1 MIYEQNGKIFA
12 KTQYLLYMK
21 KLLLLLFF
29 CYRGTGF
36 AQEPAA
42 SLYKET
48 FRPQYHFTTEKN
60 WINDPNGLVYFDGEY
75 HLFYQHNPFGNIW
88 GHMTWGHA
96 VSTDLVTWKHLPL
109 AIHEENGI
117 MIFSGTV
124 IVDEKNSSGF
134 AGTSG
139 KVPMVAIYTGH
150 QEGLNQSQHIAYSLD
165 KGRTWTKYAK
175 NPVLD
180 LGKKDFR
187 DPKVFWYEP
196 EKKWV
201 MVVVLPIEK
210 KIQFYRSPNL
220 LDWTFMSDFGPAGD
234 TAGIWECP
242 DLFQVPVNNNRKE
255 SKWVLM
261 HSPAP
266 YMQYFVGEFDGTRF
280 KNETPANEI
289 LRPDYGSDYY
299 AAIVYNNL
307 PENTGPISIGWVNN
321 WNYANDIPTNPWK
334 GAMSLPRK
342 LQVKKVKDKWIMV
355 QAPVESLKK
364 QRTSPVL
371 FENRTINNSFALP
384 DLGSS
389 WEMEVHL
396 TLSSSGRTG
405 LRLGGKEKPVCLLF
419 YDPSSKQIV
428 LERGAGNQLKLAA
441 FEKLN
446 RYAVPVSTD
455 DRKISMHIFFD
466 KSIMEV
472 YINEGETVL
481 TTQVFP
487 EEKNPLIELF
497 SDSPGSYIKSL
508 RTWKIKPV
516 W

>member
-1 MIYEQNGKIFA
+1 M
-12 KTQYLLYMK
+12 YMK

-29 CYRGTGF
+29 CYQGVGF

-42 SLYKET
+42 SLYKEP

-75 HLFYQHNPFGNIW
+75 HLFYQHNPFGNTW

-96 VSTDLVTWKHLPL
+96 VSTDLVSWKHLPL
-109 AIHEENGI
+109 AIREENGI

-124 IVDEKNSSGF
+124 VVDEKNSSGF
-134 AGTSG
+134 AGKSG

-201 MVVVLPIEK
+201 MVVALPLEK

-220 LDWTFMSDFGPAGD
+220 LDWTYMSDFGPAGD
-234 TAGIWECP
+234 TTGIWECP

-280 KNETPANEI
+280 KNETAGQC
-289 LRPDYGSDYY
+289 D
-299 AAIVYNNL
+299 
-307 PENTGPISIGWVNN
+307 
-321 WNYANDIPTNPWK
+321 
-334 GAMSLPRK
+334 
-342 LQVKKVKDKWIMV
+342 
-355 QAPVESLKK
+355 
-364 QRTSPVL
+364 
-371 FENRTINNSFALP
+371 
-384 DLGSS
+384 SS
-389 WEMEVHL
+389 A
-396 TLSSSGRTG
+396 G
-405 LRLGGKEKPVCLLF
+405 LRSGLLCRHR
-419 YDPSSKQIV
+419 
-428 LERGAGNQLKLAA
+428 L
-441 FEKLN
+441 
-446 RYAVPVSTD
+446 
-455 DRKISMHIFFD
+455 
-466 KSIMEV
+466 
-472 YINEGETVL
+472 
-481 TTQVFP
+481 
-487 EEKNPLIELF
+487 
-497 SDSPGSYIKSL
+497 
-508 RTWKIKPV
+508 
-516 W
+516 

>member
-1 MIYEQNGKIFA
+1 M
-12 KTQYLLYMK
+12 YMK

-29 CYRGTGF
+29 CYQGVGF
-36 AQEPAA
+36 AQEPAT
-42 SLYKET
+42 SLYKEP

-75 HLFYQHNPFGNIW
+75 HLFYQHNPFGNTW

-96 VSTDLVTWKHLPL
+96 VSTDLVSWKHLPL
-109 AIHEENGI
+109 AIREENGI

-124 IVDEKNSSGF
+124 VVDEKNSSGF
-134 AGTSG
+134 AGNSG

-201 MVVVLPIEK
+201 MVVALPLEK

-220 LDWTFMSDFGPAGD
+220 LDWTYMSDFGPAGD
-234 TAGIWECP
+234 TTGIWECP

-280 KNETPANEI
+280 KNETAANVI
-289 LRPDYGSDYY
+289 LRPDYGPDYY

-307 PENTGPISIGWVNN
+307 PKSTGPVSIGWINN
-321 WNYANDIPTNPWK
+321 WNYANDIPTHPWK
-334 GAMSLPRK
+334 GAMSLPRNIS
-342 LQVKKVKDKWIMV
+342 VKKMNDQWVMV
-355 QAPVESLKK
+355 QSPAASLKK
-364 QRTSPVL
+364 QRMSPVQWEKRSVDKSL
-371 FENRTINNSFALP
+371 AVP
-384 DLGSS
+384 DLGNA
-389 WEMEVHL
+389 WEMELQL
-396 TLSSSGRTG
+396 TVSAAGKTG
-405 LRLGGKEKPVCLLF
+405 IGLGEKDKPVCKIY
-419 YDPSSKQIV
+419 YDPSVKQIV
-428 LERGAGNQLKLAA
+428 LERGAGNQFKLAA

-446 RYAVPVSTD
+446 RFGVPFTPTD
-455 DRKISMHIFFD
+455 QKISLRVFFD
-466 KSIMEV
+466 NSIIEV
-472 YINEGETVL
+472 YINDGERVFTA
-481 TTQVFP
+481 QVFP
-487 EEKNPLIELF
+487 EEKNPAVDIF
-497 SDSPGSYIKSL
+497 SEGTGAIIHSL
-508 RTWKIKPV
+508 MAWKVKTI